1 MDPDRQLYEAEATGW
16 QRGLYEDVRRTLR
29 APIVNWI
36 FRTLTANRPELMR
49 YLWGQVKPV
58 FGTRAAAEL
67 SVAYR
72 DTVLSGAEAAGIEAY
87 RPADVDVSP
96 AEYRE
101 LRGQVATFD
110 VVAPRLALLFELLDR
125 AMAGRPV
132 AERPDERR
140 VATAPFPARLDRDR
154 GLTPTLLDADGVP
167 PSLDDTVAE
176 IREVHFGSGL
186 ASIHRCLAQW
196 PAFFRPAWADVRSVV
211 GADEYERAVEEAEAL
226 VGEHVATLP
235 YRPRIAPDDLRGAG
249 FTEGTVEG
257 FRSFLASFTESAFG
271 VVPTLHPYA
280 ALAGASGP
288 RRL

>member
-1 MDPDRQLYEAEATGW
+1 MDPDKQLYEQDATGW
-16 QRGLYEDVRRTLR
+16 QRGLYDDIKRTLR

-36 FRTLTANRPELMR
+36 FRTVTANRPELMR
-49 YLWGQVKPV
+49 YLWGQLKPV

-67 SVAYR
+67 SVRYR
-72 DTVLSGAEAAGIEAY
+72 DTILSGAAAAGIGPY
-87 RPADVDVSP
+87 RPAEVGVSP

-125 AMAGRPV
+125 SLEGRPV

-140 VATAPFPARLDRDR
+140 AATGPFPEALDRDR
-154 GLTPTLLDADGVP
+154 GLAPTMLDADEVP
-167 PSLDDTVAE
+167 PALDDTVAG

-196 PAFFRPAWADVRSVV
+196 PAFLRPAWADVRSAVESD
-211 GADEYERAVEEAEAL
+211 AHERAVADAEEL

-249 FTEGTVEG
+249 LDDDAVAE
-257 FRSFLASFTESAFG
+257 FRSFLGSFTESAFG
-271 VVPTLHPYA
+271 VIPTLHAYA
-280 ALAGASGP
+280 ALADASGP